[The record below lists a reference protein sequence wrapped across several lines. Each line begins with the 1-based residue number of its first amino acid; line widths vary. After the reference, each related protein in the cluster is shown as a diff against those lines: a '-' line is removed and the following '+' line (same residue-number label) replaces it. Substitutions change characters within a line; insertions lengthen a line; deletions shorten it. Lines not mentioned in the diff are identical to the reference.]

1 VELTV
6 RERPLPEADNT
17 GKRMSADS
25 KTKSFP
31 AETASPELLKWSVIA
46 AVNNQEVLD
55 SCLLRSPEVTKAT
68 DLIWQRGYASAA
80 QAYNE
85 AIDKATTDILVFA
98 HQDVFLPAGWLSQ
111 LQKSL
116 EWFAQNDPQWAVAG
130 IWGVQRSGARCGNV
144 YCTGLG
150 KRLGT
155 DFAPPVE
162 VRTVDELL
170 FVVRKS
176 SGVRF
181 DKNIPGYHMYG
192 TDICLEAQ
200 RRGLKTYAISAFCIH
215 NTNGYGMLPWQF
227 WKAYLLMRRK
237 WKQALPI
244 ITPCA
249 EITAWCGP
257 MIRGNA
263 VQAAN
268 LMLKRHQIGK
278 RTTDPAQLYRELVAG
293 GKVSPPHSVS

>member
-1 VELTV
+1 MNQGDPMNTDLLTQSLPP
-6 RERPLPEADNT
+6 RPAPAD
-17 GKRMSADS
+17 
-25 KTKSFP
+25 
-31 AETASPELLKWSVIA
+31 LLKWSVIA

-55 SCLLRSPEVTKAT
+55 SCLLQSPEVAQAT

-80 QAYNE
+80 QAYNA
-85 AIDKATTDILVFA
+85 AIDKATTDLLVFA
-98 HQDVFLPAGWLSQ
+98 HQDVFLPAGWTSQ

-116 EWFAQNDPQWAVAG
+116 HWFAQHDPQWAVAG
-130 IWGVQRSGARCGNV
+130 IWGVQRSGARFGNV

-150 KRLGT
+150 QRLGA

-181 DKNIPGYHMYG
+181 DENIPGYHMYG

-227 WKAYLLMRRK
+227 WKAYLRMRRK
-237 WKQALPI
+237 WKPVLPV
-244 ITPCA
+244 ITPCT
-249 EITAWCGP
+249 EITPWCGP
-257 MIRGNA
+257 MIRWNA

-268 LMLKRHQIGK
+268 LMLKRHKIGK
-278 RTTDPAQLYRELVAG
+278 RTADPAALYRELVAT
-293 GKVSPPHSVS
+293 GKISPPNPVS